1 MEQLAM
7 GDLVEV
13 RGAKDALWYGIVMEA
28 PVQSEWMDKSKK
40 KNCAKLVSGAIVQWL
55 DYPSRKTNHN
65 TFILTKT
72 RAFIPFQA
80 ILRWGTG
87 IGTLNLGSGKF
98 DYMGLYHT
106 FYFYLQQHRL
116 QRYITKIYFYLQ
128 QHYTPEVKIILP
140 PAQRILGK

>member
-1 MEQLAM
+1 MEQLAV

-28 PVQSEWMDKSKK
+28 PVQSEWMDK
-40 KNCAKLVSGAIVQWL
+40 KNCAELVRGAIVQWL

-98 DYMGLYHT
+98 DNL
-106 FYFYLQQHRL
+106 FVKN
-116 QRYITKIYFYLQ
+116 KISRRNL
-128 QHYTPEVKIILP
+128 V
-140 PAQRILGK
+140 

>member
-55 DYPSRKTNHN
+55 NYPSRKTNHN

-87 IGTLNLGSGKF
+87 IGTLNLGSGNF
-98 DYMGLYHT
+98 DICEEQNFEKDIHIL
-106 FYFYLQQHRL
+106 F
-116 QRYITKIYFYLQ
+116 
-128 QHYTPEVKIILP
+128 LP
-140 PAQRILGK
+140 PAT

>member
-1 MEQLAM
+1 MYFLLILIDGTAC
-7 GDLVEV
+7 DEV

-28 PVQSEWMDKSKK
+28 PVQSEWMEKSKK

-55 DYPSRKTNHN
+55 DYPSKKTNHN

-98 DYMGLYHT
+98 DNL
-106 FYFYLQQHRL
+106 FVKN
-116 QRYITKIYFYLQ
+116 KISRRNL
-128 QHYTPEVKIILP
+128 V
-140 PAQRILGK
+140 